1 MILRVELTIDNVKG
15 RVLYKEAVKFMQGSS
30 PIREVKLMPFLQFA
44 TEERADAKLFKVACV
59 VNFFYRLI
67 LS

>member
-1 MILRVELTIDNVKG
+1 MILRFEPPIDNVKG
-15 RVLYKEAVKFMQGSS
+15 RALYKEAVKRMQGSS
-30 PIREVKLMPFLQFA
+30 PIREVKLMPFSQFA
-44 TEERADAKLFKVACV
+44 TEERADAKLFKVACM

>member
-1 MILRVELTIDNVKG
+1 MILTVEPPINDVKG
-15 RVLYKEAVKFMQGSS
+15 RVPYKEAVKRMQGSRT
-30 PIREVKLMPFLQFA
+30 IREVKLMAFSQFA
-44 TEERADAKLFKVACV
+44 TDERADAKLFKVACM